1 MDLKEI
7 NNKLDEIL
15 LRLEIIERMVNFDD
29 VHTPEDY
36 NAAFNKIFG
45 KEDSA
50 PLLTVVS
57 NETNIVDFDKDA

>member
-7 NNKLDEIL
+7 NSKLNEIL
-15 LRLEIIERMVNFDD
+15 LRLETIERMVNFDD
-29 VHTPEDY
+29 VDTPEDY
-36 NAAFNKIFG
+36 NAAFDKIFG

-57 NETNIVDFDKDA
+57 NETNIVDFDKDV

>member
-29 VHTPEDY
+29 VDTPEDY